1 MFAVLYR
8 LILKFEFIFSS
19 PGNLE
24 ARGPAYANCTRPIFR
39 LFSLNT
45 PVAPPHPPKK
55 KKKKKKSLL
64 SQGKIL
70 AKMSCNGRFQTQH
83 HLIIPVR

>member
-45 PVAPPHPPKK
+45 PQPPPPPKK
-55 KKKKKKSLL
+55 KKQNKKKIS
-64 SQGKIL
+64 
-70 AKMSCNGRFQTQH
+70 T
-83 HLIIPVR
+83 

>member
-24 ARGPAYANCTRPIFR
+24 ARGPAYANCTRPIFCF
-39 LFSLNT
+39 FSLNT
-45 PVAPPHPPKK
+45 PPPPPPKKK